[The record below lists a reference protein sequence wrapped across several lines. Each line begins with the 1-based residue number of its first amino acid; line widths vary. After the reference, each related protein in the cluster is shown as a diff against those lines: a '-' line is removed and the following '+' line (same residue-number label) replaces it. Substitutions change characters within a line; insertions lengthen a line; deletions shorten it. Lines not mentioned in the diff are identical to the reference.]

1 MKIKKRFWKE
11 FKKRIDKRFIKKKKA
26 QQILGL
32 SFGVIFSIILIVFF
46 IFIAIIVINSFLKAQ
61 GCAKVGLFIDDLE
74 ADVKKSWNSQTDSHV
89 FKGFLPSGIMYVC
102 FADLS
107 GSFVGDINDEEIWR
121 SISLYEGKNAN
132 MFFYPTGKSC
142 EMPYK
147 NIEHLD
153 IEDITMFENPYC
165 IAVDRGRVDFKVEK
179 KLNNRFVGIER

>member
-1 MKIKKRFWKE
+1 MKIKKRFWEKFE
-11 FKKRIDKRFIKKKKA
+11 KNKKG

-89 FKGFLPSGIMYVC
+89 FKGLLPSGIMYVC

-107 GSFVGDINDEEIWR
+107 KSFIGNINNDEIWR

-132 MFFYPTGKSC
+132 MFFYPTGESC

-165 IAVDRGRVDFKVEK
+165 IAVDRGRINIKVGK